1 MIFNK
6 LFLKSIEGLFIGI
19 SVLSMAEFFELII
32 KIILIIHKHRK
43 TNKSMIEVS
52 VFNVSSRSLF
62 PNTVSPVDSSTSE
75 VMDNSSSR
83 IPSQAVNIPDPVQ

>member
-1 MIFNK
+1 
-6 LFLKSIEGLFIGI
+6 
-19 SVLSMAEFFELII
+19 
-32 KIILIIHKHRK
+32 
-43 TNKSMIEVS
+43 MIEVS
-52 VFNVSSRSLF
+52 VLNVSSRSLF